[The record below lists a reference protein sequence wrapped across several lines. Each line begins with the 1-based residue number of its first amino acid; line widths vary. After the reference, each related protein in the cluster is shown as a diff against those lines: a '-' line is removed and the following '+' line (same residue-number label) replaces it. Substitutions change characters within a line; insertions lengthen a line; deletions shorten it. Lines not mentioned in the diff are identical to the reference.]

1 MVNEPSVFEPL
12 KFYCIILMTVMKS
25 TSTSFLKTVAGSCIA
40 FIFFFIIFDSSEWA
54 YTNVSDKDEN
64 FRTLILLQNQYNL
77 KRKGTFATT

>member
-25 TSTSFLKTVAGSCIA
+25 TSASFLKTVAASCIA
-40 FIFFFIIFDSSEWA
+40 FIFDSSEWA
-54 YTNVSDKDEN
+54 HTNVVSDKDEN